1 MSSPQAT
8 DNSASNSDSNST
20 IQSLLGRKPTTISY
34 GSFIR
39 PTTKFEYLPLNKYAK
54 VLLMQG
60 ADMLTGDVVTHLSLQ
75 DWAEMNDARIWDEG
89 QHTYLDA
96 SDSKARTSLAIPEL

>member
-1 MSSPQAT
+1 
-8 DNSASNSDSNST
+8 
-20 IQSLLGRKPTTISY
+20 SY
-34 GSFIR
+34 GSFMAVTSR

-60 ADMLTGDVVTHLSLQ
+60 GDMLTGDVVTHLSLQ

-89 QHTYLDA
+89 QHTYLD
-96 SDSKARTSLAIPEL
+96 SECKARTSLAIPEL